1 MNLLA
6 HITDAGDGRVEQG
19 LKEHCLHT
27 GEYAARGIGS
37 VGLCHTAYL
46 AGILHDAG
54 KAKTEFVDYIEK
66 AYQGEKVDRGSVN
79 HTFAGVI
86 WILERYHTDTSSI
99 WEKLASETIGY
110 AVGSHHGMFDCVD
123 LNGGNGFLYRLKKDK
138 KEIFYQEAMHN
149 YFTHV
154 LEEDVLDWI
163 FQRSVQEI
171 KLFFQSVKETY
182 SKDSKS
188 VFFQISM
195 LVRLI
200 LSAVIYGDRRDTSE
214 FMGGKGNAD
223 IRESMGGE
231 EYQYPGG
238 RKDTDTSVWQSAK
251 VGDHRADWKRRREY
265 FEQKI
270 ERLRKDSPINCVRN
284 AISNQCMEAAG
295 REPGI
300 YRLNVPTGGGKTLCT
315 LRYALAHAEKYNKK
329 RIIFIIP
336 LLSILDQNV
345 KVIKDFVPDEREVLE
360 HHSNVV
366 REREM
371 NGEELDHYEYL
382 TDSWNYPIVVS
393 TLVQLLNILFSHQTS
408 AVGRLQA
415 LCDSVIVIDE
425 VQSLPKKVTAMFN
438 MAMNFLCQFCNA
450 TIVLSSA
457 TQPCFEELKWS
468 LRLAKEPDL
477 VRLNQEQLQVFKR
490 AAVIDHTDKY
500 GMDWEECA
508 VFCNEIMERQDSLLI
523 ICNTKSEARRLFEK
537 LKERSEDLDWDIYHL
552 STAMCQEHRWN
563 VIEEMKESLRKV
575 QHSAMDGEETLKGDG
590 ACKRGGDLKG
600 ACLRKVVCVSTQLIE
615 AGVDIS
621 FASVVRVMAGLDNLA
636 QAAGRCNRSNEY
648 GREGKVYLIKLK
660 NENLSMLPEIKKAQD
675 STRKELDTRKSLD
688 TGDGWEGGL
697 LDEASIQR
705 FYRYLFKET
714 EKEIRYPIQ
723 DCGRTIYLADLLSNK
738 NDDAEQGV
746 NKSKNEAY
754 VLRQPFKTAG
764 KNFRVFAQD
773 TTDILVPYGDG
784 AQIAGQLKMMQDEW
798 FDFGK
803 FKEIMRQA
811 KKYTISIYEWQKEKL
826 YRAGLLSAVL
836 DGRALVLD
844 EKAYDECFGLTVVE
858 EQAVDNYIL

>member
-1 MNLLA
+1 MNLTA
-6 HITDAGDGRVEQG
+6 HVADSGNGRVEQS
-19 LKEHCLHT
+19 LKEHCLNT
-27 GEYAARGIGS
+27 AEYGVLSIENA
-37 VGLCHTAYL
+37 GLRHTAYL
-46 AGILHDAG
+46 AGLLHDAG
-54 KAKTEFVDYIEK
+54 KAKTEFKEYIEK
-66 AYQGEKVDRGSVN
+66 AYQGEKVIRGSVN

-86 WILERYHTDTSSI
+86 WILERYHTDESSI

-110 AVGSHHGMFDCVD
+110 AVGSHHGMFDCAD
-123 LNGGNGFLYRLKKDK
+123 LNGENGFLHRLKKDR
-138 KEIFYQEAMHN
+138 KEIFYQEAMQN
-149 YFTHV
+149 YFTYV
-154 LEEDVLDWI
+154 WKEEALDRI
-163 FQRSVQEI
+163 FQKSVQEI
-171 KLFFQSVKETY
+171 ESFFQSVKETY
-182 SKDSKS
+182 PDRKAA
-188 VFFQISM
+188 FFQMGM

-214 FMGGKGNAD
+214 FLG
-223 IRESMGGE
+223 SCL
-231 EYQYPGG
+231 PGAVCG
-238 RKDTDTSVWQSAK
+238 DGKDTVEFDRRLEKAR
-251 VGDHRADWKRRREY
+251 DDRADWKRRREY
-265 FEQKI
+265 FEKKI
-270 ERLRKDSPINCVRN
+270 GMLGKDSPINRVRN
-284 AISNQCMEAAG
+284 AISNQCMEASG

-315 LRYALAHAEKYNKK
+315 LRYSLAHAEKYNKK

-336 LLSILDQNV
+336 LLSVLDQNV
-345 KVIKDFVPDEREVLE
+345 KVIKDFVPDESEVLE

-371 NGEELDHYEYL
+371 NGEELDYYEYL

-408 AVGRLQA
+408 AVGRMQA

-425 VQSLPKKVTAMFN
+425 VQSLPKKVTVMFN
-438 MAMNFLCQFCNA
+438 MAMNFLRQFCNA

-508 VFCNEIMERQDSLLI
+508 AFCNEIMEQNDSLLI
-523 ICNTKSEARRLFEK
+523 VCNTKSEARRLFEK
-537 LKERSEDLDWDIYHL
+537 LKEQSEDLDWDIYHL

-563 VIEEMKESLRKV
+563 VMEGMKESLRKV
-575 QHSAMDGEETLKGDG
+575 QHSAKDGEEALKGDV
-590 ACKRGGDLKG
+590 AYKRGGDLKG
-600 ACLRKVVCVSTQLIE
+600 VCLRKVVCVSTQLIE

-648 GREGKVYLIKLK
+648 GQVGKVYLIKLK

-688 TGDGWEGGL
+688 TGDEWEGGL
-697 LDEASIQR
+697 LDEQSIRR

-723 DCGRTIYLADLLSNK
+723 DCGRTVYLADLLSNK

-746 NKSKNEAY
+746 NKSKNAAY

-784 AQIAGQLKMMQDEW
+784 AQIAGQLESMQNEW

-803 FKEIMRQA
+803 FKEIMGQA
-811 KKYTISIYEWQKEKL
+811 KKYTISIYEWQKENL
-826 YRAGLLSAVL
+826 YQAGLLLAVL

-844 EKAYDECFGLTVVE
+844 EKAYDECFGLTVVN
-858 EQAVDNYIL
+858 EQPVDHFIL